1 MNFHV
6 SQPIHECH
14 PSPLTSTNV
23 LAWNCTSPLFS
34 NPHSTDQLVFCIWF
48 YHNPLCFGSITRTG
62 CLTLSLL
69 CVVAIFVSVFVH
81 LVLVLC
87 VILFHPCLFGLVL
100 SFCLYFYMNWLIV
113 FMHILAWHLLTMFTP
128 LFGSGSAVDWHFMSH
143 FQAHSRQVKR
153 FPCCHTFQSFLL
165 FWL

>member
-87 VILFHPCLFGLVL
+87 YSIPSMFVWPCFVFLFIFLHELTYCVYAYTCMT
-100 SFCLYFYMNWLIV
+100 STYNVHATVWL
-113 FMHILAWHLLTMFTP
+113 W
-128 LFGSGSAVDWHFMSH
+128 
-143 FQAHSRQVKR
+143 
-153 FPCCHTFQSFLL
+153 
-165 FWL
+165 